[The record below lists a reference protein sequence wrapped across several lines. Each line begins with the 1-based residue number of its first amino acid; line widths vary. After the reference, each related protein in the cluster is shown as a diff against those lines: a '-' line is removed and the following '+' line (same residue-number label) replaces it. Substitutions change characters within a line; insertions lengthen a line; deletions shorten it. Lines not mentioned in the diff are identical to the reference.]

1 MYISIKLLPK
11 EDDNDMEYIYKILN
25 YMSPYVRR
33 AWDGKLPIGWQ
44 LEERMIY
51 DFELVYI
58 MEGKTNVKI
67 EGQEYLGLPGDLFF
81 FRPYKRHSMQALE
94 STSLRQPHIH
104 FDFYYQ
110 EDSEQVCVPVWP
122 LSEYGEDIKYLRS
135 DITAPG
141 FLNIPDRIRL
151 QNPEQFETLLFKIIS
166 QEENASDSSILL
178 KKAYLL
184 ELLVFI
190 LSESIW
196 NNEKLIKPGPSTFHI
211 ERLEVSRSYITEN
224 LKRNLTLDEI
234 SVVAGFSKNYFV
246 RLFKEQ
252 YGLSPIQF
260 HNNMRIEQAKQ
271 LLLFSDLSIT
281 EISSEI
287 GFNDIHSFSRTFK
300 QETGTTP
307 TNFRTNTSM
316 ANVSHYPF
324 STQSSETSNSIKS
337 EYRMIPISQNFTLSD
352 ATRPATIIRD
362 FVELAIQSGAQL
374 VSVEIQNGGITYM
387 KITDN
392 GKGFDA
398 DVILSMTQM
407 DQDKTQIAIESDK
420 QLMNSLSK
428 VIPYADVMLATN
440 SSCHKA
446 GIEVHYYRGQCID
459 HRTSNCNR
467 GTSIQIKDIFFNCPE
482 KYHNLRSD
490 TFENIL
496 VRDTLR
502 QMSMLHPNIAFS
514 FISNGVF
521 QFSSLGNSNISDC
534 IQAVYGKTV
543 FANLITLHESYANL
557 NICGFISTT
566 QLYFETTYSE
576 NIFVNSSRENNQ
588 KLISSVNEIYHDL
601 LPSNRYPFVYLE
613 ITDKAPC
620 VNDRA
625 QIQQA
630 LNLAIKNALCDYA
643 TGKNE
648 LTIEKEF
655 IPPNADL
662 SFLSTPASSFKVV
675 NSLPDFTTQFDGVGL
690 FLSQYIFLEQ
700 NHTLYFFNQEGTIKR
715 LSQILTNKNFLSGD
729 ASTESIL
736 KDLAQ
741 VDAYKVF
748 DSSNPMYS
756 TSKNNLLSLF
766 K

>member
-566 QLYFETTYSE
+566 QLYFETTYNE

>member
-1 MYISIKLLPK
+1 
-11 EDDNDMEYIYKILN
+11 MEYIYKILN

-566 QLYFETTYSE
+566 QLYFETTYNE